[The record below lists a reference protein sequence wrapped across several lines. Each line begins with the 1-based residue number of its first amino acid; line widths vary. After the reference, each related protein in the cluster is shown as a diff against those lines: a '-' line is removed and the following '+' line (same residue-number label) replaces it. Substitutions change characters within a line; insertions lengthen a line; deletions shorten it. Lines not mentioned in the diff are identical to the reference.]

1 MGQWAWLVSPP
12 LLNTKIIQNSW
23 QLDIHHARSMA
34 KKVLSH
40 PHLDMATPDENL
52 IVDVPRQLCDHCKS
66 DFRFRNQWAKAML
79 IYTPVLEWS
88 TIKMWAHQ
96 PVSTYNRKTVE
107 YNVQPPINL
116 RHSFPDSVSS
126 RSFFFFPG
134 WYPPVSCYRMQ
145 SVKLYLLDHICSYN
159 FISICYHIL
168 DGEFIFAGPY
178 HWDLGQV
185 ADQVPL
191 WSTSAMKHAAAAT
204 PLPAPRRLAV
214 QTLEDLGCS

>member
-1 MGQWAWLVSPP
+1 
-12 LLNTKIIQNSW
+12 
-23 QLDIHHARSMA
+23 
-34 KKVLSH
+34 
-40 PHLDMATPDENL
+40 
-52 IVDVPRQLCDHCKS
+52 
-66 DFRFRNQWAKAML
+66 ML
-79 IYTPVLEWS
+79 IYTPVMEWR

-96 PVSTYNRKTVE
+96 PVSIYNRKTVE

-126 RSFFFFPG
+126 QSFFFFPG

-145 SVKLYLLDHICSYN
+145 SVKLYLSVHICSYK
-159 FISICYHIL
+159 FISIYYHIL
-168 DGEFIFAGPY
+168 DGEFIVAGPY

-204 PLPAPRRLAV
+204 PLPAPP
-214 QTLEDLGCS
+214 EIGCSNIGGLGLFIARNWCPAMHMEETWTNRAATSSGYD